1 MSAGV
6 SVMQVEA
13 QLRGRTSPAA
23 AAAVRADMEIKW
35 ERIGMETRESGGEWE
50 DRWAL
55 RHQAAAAA
63 SKLELQCHTGTP
75 SDIYSFQF
83 PRLSPNNSCCCI
95 VSTFDILVGFSDAE
109 P

>member
-23 AAAVRADMEIKW
+23 AAAVRPDMEIKW

-75 SDIYSFQF
+75 SDIYSKF
-83 PRLSPNNSCCCI
+83 PRLKQQLLLLLHS
-95 VSTFDILVGFSDAE
+95 FYL
-109 P
+109 

>member
-6 SVMQVEA
+6 SLMQVEA

-23 AAAVRADMEIKW
+23 AAAVRPDMEIKW

-75 SDIYSFQF
+75 SDIYSKF
-83 PRLSPNNSCCCI
+83 PRLSPNNSCI
-95 VSTFDILVGFSDAE
+95 VSTFDTLVGFSDAE